1 MRRNGIT
8 MDNNFD
14 NGNLPEEEV
23 TPCRFSRFFEW
34 VELFA
39 LCFAAGLTV
48 LLLFFRHSPVVGLSM
63 YPTLSEGDI
72 LIVSTFNY
80 TPKNGDII
88 VCQSESYGLDTPLV
102 KRVIATEGQTV
113 TIDYESWTVT
123 VDGVTLD
130 EDYINKAS
138 VPMNPS
144 NYLSDTFTVPENHI
158 FVMGDNRNGSTDSR
172 DERIGFIDERYVLG
186 RVSVKLLPFSD
197 FKFF

>member
-1 MRRNGIT
+1 M
-8 MDNNFD
+8 
-14 NGNLPEEEV
+14 
-23 TPCRFSRFFEW
+23 
-34 VELFA
+34 
-39 LCFAAGLTV
+39 LCFAAGLIV
-48 LLLFFRHSPVVGLSM
+48 LLLFFRHSPVVGSSM
-63 YPTLSEGDI
+63 YPTLKDGDI

-113 TIDYESWTVT
+113 TIDYQSWTVS

-130 EDYINKAS
+130 EGYINKDTA
-138 VPMNPS
+138 PMNPS
-144 NYLSDTFTVPENHI
+144 NYLTETFTVPENHL

-186 RVSVKLLPFSD
+186 KVSIRLLPFSE